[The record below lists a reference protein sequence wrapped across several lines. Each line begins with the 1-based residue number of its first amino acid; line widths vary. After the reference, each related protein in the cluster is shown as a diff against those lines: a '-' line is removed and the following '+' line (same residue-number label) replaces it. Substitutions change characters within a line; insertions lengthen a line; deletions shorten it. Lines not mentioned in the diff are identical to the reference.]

1 MQTTHKL
8 LLFLLML
15 GFCVV
20 VFILA
25 HNLEIKNIQQE
36 QLIATHMDGL

>member
-8 LLFLLML
+8 LLYLLML
-15 GFCVV
+15 WICVI

-25 HNLEIKNIQQE
+25 RNLEIKNIQQE